1 MDVVPLY
8 NEHSDFED
16 NHMTMK
22 ETRKERN
29 VICNVCVSECT
40 GLLFPLTRA
49 ERVYALHHPLLTK
62 SGERFSE

>member
-8 NEHSDFED
+8 NERSDFED
-16 NHMTMK
+16 KHMTMR

-40 GLLFPLTRA
+40 LAGLLFPPTRP
-49 ERVYALHHPLLTK
+49 E
-62 SGERFSE
+62 